1 MTPLEVSKAD
11 PHLGFLVE
19 ANNDDLRI
27 LVDYLTKNSNG
38 ESRLTEGLT
47 SKDKYKI
54 YYPDSIHEMLPEAV
68 HELRLFGGNTFANIY
83 RGGVGVSYEEILT
96 DVCKK
101 MKVSFNQHTSIE
113 KKEQYLLQKVF
124 DDSIADM
131 SEDELSELMK
141 DMNIPTT
148 SFGKQAMLAAL
159 QTAIKQS
166 GFMFYKMSVIV
177 ANQVARMVLGR
188 GLTFATNAGIT
199 RGVSML
205 AGPVGWAI
213 TIAWTAFDIA
223 APAYRV
229 TIPAVI
235 HIAYMRALY
244 EQKKVQ
250 NPEEVN
256 QQ

>member
-1 MTPLEVSKAD
+1 MTPQEVAKAD
-11 PHLGFLVE
+11 PHLGFLTE
-19 ANNDDLRI
+19 ASNDDLRI
-27 LVDYLTKNSNG
+27 LVDYLTKDSNG
-38 ESRLTEGLT
+38 ENRLTEGLT
-47 SKDKYKI
+47 TKGKYKM
-54 YYPDSIHEMLPEAV
+54 YYPDSIYKMLPEV
-68 HELRLFGGNTFANIY
+68 IHELRLFGGNTFANIF

-96 DVCKK
+96 DICKK
-101 MKVSFNQHTSIE
+101 MKVSFNRNTSVE

-124 DDSIADM
+124 DDSVADM
-131 SEDELSELMK
+131 SEEELSELMK

-148 SFGKQAMLAAL
+148 SFGKQAMMATL

-188 GLTFATNAGIT
+188 GLTFAANASIT

-205 AGPVGWAI
+205 VGPVGWAI

-235 HIAYMRALY
+235 HIAYMRTLY
-244 EQKKVQ
+244 EQKKLQ
-250 NPEEVN
+250 NLEEVD
-256 QQ
+256 

>member
-1 MTPLEVSKAD
+1 
-11 PHLGFLVE
+11 
-19 ANNDDLRI
+19 
-27 LVDYLTKNSNG
+27 
-38 ESRLTEGLT
+38 
-47 SKDKYKI
+47 
-54 YYPDSIHEMLPEAV
+54 
-68 HELRLFGGNTFANIY
+68 
-83 RGGVGVSYEEILT
+83 
-96 DVCKK
+96 